1 MNKLTFLDKLADILA
16 ILEDETIE
24 NCDIDFKNGN
34 VSITLD
40 DTADEEQLQ
49 DEFIDCE
56 SVKNVVVRNERES
69 CSIFI
74 IFREV

>member
-1 MNKLTFLDKLADILA
+1 MNKLNFLDKLADVLV

-24 NCDIDFKNGN
+24 NCDLDFKNGN
-34 VSITLD
+34 ISITLD
-40 DTADEEQLQ
+40 DTVDEKQLQ

-56 SVKNVVVRNERES
+56 SVKNVVVRNEKES

-74 IFREV
+74 IFRGI

>member
-1 MNKLTFLDKLADILA
+1 MNKLTFLNKLADILD